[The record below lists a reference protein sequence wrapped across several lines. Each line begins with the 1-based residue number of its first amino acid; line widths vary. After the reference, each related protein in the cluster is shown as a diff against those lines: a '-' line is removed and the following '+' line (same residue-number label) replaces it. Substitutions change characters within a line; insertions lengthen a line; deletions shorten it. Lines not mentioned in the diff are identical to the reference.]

1 MSAAAITLTERQKD
15 DLNKS
20 ILEYLQSNGHHNA
33 VRALR
38 ADLGLP
44 ETMPDPT
51 SPPRQ
56 LLERKWISVV
66 RMQKKMSEMER
77 TIATLQEELNS
88 APTRRAGSDTDWV
101 PVAPAGYTLTGHRE
115 AVTKVAFHPTFSI
128 IASASEDF
136 TVKIWDWETGE
147 FERTLKGH
155 TRNVNDLDF
164 DSKGNLLATASSDL
178 FIKIWDTQN
187 EWKNSKTFPGHE
199 HTVSCVRFMPGDQQI
214 MSASRDKTIRIF
226 DVASTH
232 LIRTIVGHSAWVRC
246 AVPSDDGRLIV
257 SCSGDHTARLIDP
270 STGETKIEFR
280 GHDNAVEVVVF
291 APVYAYPAIRELAG
305 LTNVDK
311 HTRPGAYIA
320 TGGRD
325 KVIKLWDTQNGQLI
339 RTFAGHDNWVRALV
353 FHPNGKF
360 LLSASDDNSIRIWE
374 LKTAR
379 CFRTVDKPHGH
390 FVTCLAWGRQRQGN
404 AAEENGSTANGAKAS
419 ADAQKVVYVVATGSV
434 DQSIKIWMPNS
445 RSR

>member
-1 MSAAAITLTERQKD
+1 MSAAAVTLTERQKD

-20 ILEYLQSNGHHNA
+20 ILEYLQANGHHNA
-33 VRALR
+33 VSALR
-38 ADLGLP
+38 EDLGLP
-44 ETMPDPT
+44 DSMPDPT

-66 RMQKKMSEMER
+66 RMQKKMNEMER

-101 PVAPAGYTLTGHRE
+101 PVAPAAYTLTGHRE
-115 AVTKVAFHPTFSI
+115 AVTKVAFHPTFSL

-178 FIKIWDTQN
+178 FVKIWDTQN
-187 EWKNSKTFPGHE
+187 EWRNSKTFPGHE

-232 LIRTIVGHSAWVRC
+232 LIRTIVGHSAWVR
-246 AVPSDDGRLIV
+246 S

-270 STGETKIEFR
+270 SSGETKMEFR

-311 HTRPGAYIA
+311 HTRPGAYVA

-339 RTFAGHDNWVRALV
+339 RTFAGHDNWIRALV

-360 LLSASDDNSIRIWE
+360 LLSASDDNSIRIWD

-379 CFRTVDKPHGH
+379 CYRTVDKPHGH
-390 FVTCLAWGRQRQGN
+390 FKDPK
-404 AAEENGSTANGAKAS
+404 ANGASTAS
-419 ADAQKVVYVVATGSV
+419 EAQKVVYV
-434 DQSIKIWMPNS
+434 IWMPSS